1 MPDLSRTVRHVS
13 VAVSTA
19 LLLLGCS
26 AESEDPRV
34 SLCRNL
40 AADLSGTQATD
51 WKGSGNRFVR
61 PSYAVVNVTS
71 SGEAAACSYAYEAVE
86 EGAMEHANPLLAYAT
101 LPYEM
106 TLNGTLVAAPTL
118 KAAVMRQQKAIPAK
132 AIEETRKAV
141 EQASEHI
148 RQTIDS
154 VNNR

>member
-1 MPDLSRTVRHVS
+1 MQNLSRPVRLVS
-13 VAVSTA
+13 VAASTA
-19 LLLLGCS
+19 LLLLACS
-26 AESEDPRV
+26 SGGEDPRV

-40 AADLSGTQATD
+40 AADLSGSPAGD

-61 PSYAVVNVTS
+61 PSYAVVNVA
-71 SGEAAACSYAYEAVE
+71 SGDSKAACSFAYEAVE

-106 TLNGTLVAAPTL
+106 TLDGAMVAEPTL

-141 EQASEHI
+141 EQANEHI
-148 RQTIDS
+148 RQTIES
-154 VNNR
+154 VNER